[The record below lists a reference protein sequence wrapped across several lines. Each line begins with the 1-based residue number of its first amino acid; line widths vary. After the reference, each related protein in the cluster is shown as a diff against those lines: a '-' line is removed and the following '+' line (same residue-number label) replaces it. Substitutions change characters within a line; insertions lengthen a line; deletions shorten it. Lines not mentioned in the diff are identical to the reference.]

1 MSNLNSLTL
10 IGRLGRDP
18 ETRTLPSGMTVTN
31 ASLAVSE
38 KWKDKQGQPQE
49 RTTWFDL
56 AFWDKLGGIAS
67 QYLRKGSLIYVEGP
81 VSARAYAARESGE
94 PRAALELRVNQLKML
109 SSKQDSGEQPQSEQ
123 VAPAPTRQPGGMSAT
138 PAATASLAGNADFND
153 EIPF

>member
-18 ETRTLPSGMTVTN
+18 ESRTLPSGMQVTN
-31 ASLAVSE
+31 ASIAVSE

-67 QYLRKGSLIYVEGP
+67 QYLRKGSLVYVEGT
-81 VSARAYAARESGE
+81 VSARAYTPKGGGE
-94 PRAALELRVNQLKML
+94 PRAALEVRVNQLKML
-109 SSKQDSGEQPQSEQ
+109 SSKGEGGAQQSQQES
-123 VAPAPTRQPGGMSAT
+123 APASSGAVLQPGAQDG
-138 PAATASLAGNADFND
+138 LGDD
-153 EIPF
+153 IPF